1 MQVNFENKKAEI
13 NYGLKLFNDSRVE
26 CSTSHK
32 FISVTIGEIVSP
44 EVLIQFDLLDFDIIL
59 EMIWLCTSGVK
70 IGCDDLKVIS
80 RDEQGRE
87 ISLWSKR
94 GKNLIL

>member
-1 MQVNFENKKAEI
+1 MEVNFENKKAEI

-32 FISVTIGEIVSP
+32 FISITIGEIVSP
-44 EVLIQFDLLDFDIIL
+44 EFLIQFDLSDFDIIF
-59 EMIWLCTSGVK
+59 EMIWLRTSGVK

-80 RDEQGRE
+80 RDEQGR
-87 ISLWSKR
+87 
-94 GKNLIL
+94 